1 MSVHIVSNS
10 VELCKFIA
18 RLGLRLTHPQLR
30 HVTNVADALVVSEAR
45 RKTLSALHRE
55 LLDPPSDQYALAD
68 CFREGAWT
76 VEHIRSRLLVYL
88 VRLAIRLACLLHLE
102 KIIFISCDDSLCV
115 KDAAT
120 RYLEAVDWHHDH
132 TASTKKRPVY
142 RNGSVYVLCRLQIGF
157 IQFTINWRLYLRRKT
172 VRRLNRRRAKPQR
185 LSYASKY
192 TLAQQMLEEL
202 RPLLPHDFTVYVLFD
217 SWYTAAKL
225 ITFIRRQGWHVIC
238 ALKANRT
245 LRRPGQPGQPRVVK
259 QQVRQWAK
267 ELRYTPYTRVRVEAA
282 DATVTTYLVRS
293 LTGRL
298 NRAPFDVCVLIS
310 KRTRRDKRPAYFLC
324 TDLSLNPQTVLK
336 YYLLRWPCEVDNWY
350 LKEALGLADY
360 QMQKLEAIAKYH
372 AVVFLALAYL
382 QWRAVHITLRDRT
395 APSTLADV
403 IHEHRQEHYRQLVEA
418 VARMTLDVGAV
429 EPVLDHFLRQS
440 PPQPLPV
447 TPPVCVR
454 TRTGRLVQPVSVVQ
468 TAPGHT

>member
-1 MSVHIVSNS
+1 MLAHIVSNS

-18 RLGLRLTHPQLR
+18 HLGLKLTKPQLR
-30 HVTNVADALVVSEAR
+30 HVTSVADALIVSEAR

-68 CFREGAWT
+68 CFRESPWT
-76 VEHIRSRLLVYL
+76 AAQVRSGLLMYL
-88 VRLAIRLACLLHLE
+88 VPVAVRLARVLHLE
-102 KIIFISCDDSLCV
+102 KLLFISFDDSLCA
-115 KDAAT
+115 KDPAT

-132 TASTKKRPVY
+132 NASSKKRPVY

-157 IQFTINWRLYLRRKT
+157 IQLTINWRLYLRRQT
-172 VRRLNRRRAKPQR
+172 VRRLNRKRAKSQR
-185 LSYASKY
+185 VSYASKY
-192 TLAQQMLEEL
+192 TLVRQMLEEL
-202 RPLLPHDFTVYVLFD
+202 CPLLPEDFTIYVLFD

-238 ALKANRT
+238 ALKSNRV
-245 LRRPGQPGQPRVVK
+245 LKRSGQPGQSPVVK
-259 QQVRQWAK
+259 RQVRQWAQ
-267 ELRYTPYTRVRVEAA
+267 ELRYTPYTRARVKAA
-282 DATVTTYLVRS
+282 DDTVTTYLVRS

-298 NRAPFDVCVLIS
+298 NRVPFDVCVLIS

-324 TDLSLNPQTVLK
+324 TNLTLNAQTVLK

-382 QWRAVHITLRDRT
+382 QWRAVRIKLRDRT
-395 APSTLADV
+395 AQPTLADA
-403 IHEHRQEHYRQLVEA
+403 IRQHRQQHYRQLVEA
-418 VARMTLDVGAV
+418 VARMTLDAGAV
-429 EPVLDHFLRQS
+429 EPVLDHFLRPS
-440 PPQPLPV
+440 PPHQLPMIPAAQV
-447 TPPVCVR
+447 A
-454 TRTGRLVQPVSVVQ
+454 SVARPASGY
-468 TAPGHT
+468 T